1 MASSNV
7 TGYFMLVFIVHDF
20 LQHAVRGKRKEK
32 AISHTEISRHIHIC
46 GGLAYQRYLYRS
58 F

>member
-1 MASSNV
+1 MAASNI
-7 TGYFMLVFIVHDF
+7 TCRFMLVFIVDDF
-20 LQHAVRGKRKEK
+20 LQHAVRSKRKEK

-46 GGLAYQRYLYRS
+46 GGLAYQRYLYTG